1 MDINKND
8 TAGRVL
14 DLKSEVRPYFEKT
27 SGLSD

>member
-14 DLKSEVRPYFEKT
+14 DLKSEVRPYIEKT